1 MHSEPPSPFLLKSF
15 NTTNQFKTKMDVI
28 SVIAVT
34 CAILVGIAILAL
46 ILSLLNSV
54 ISKNNSDKEYLPLGD
69 GTNEMEMG
77 NAKND
82 IIKNGGGTYLKSS
95 PAIDDEDL
103 DFKPGNSKVESA
115 EELLEVENE
124 NINGTANDQSET
136 ISDESKSNKCLDDD
150 NENIPVED
158 TAEQSN
164 DLESQQQ
171 PVCSTVPKLETED
184 PIYENVVQQTNSE
197 NQPLLENDA
206 VQTKAD
212 DHVGGADIDV
222 IISEN
227 ENRNTIEIPKTR
239 ELADDNIIAD
249 EDNGVDKEVIEDLI
263 VKNNETVP
271 DENLDDQKMPTQ
283 DTSEK
288 SNDDL
293 ELQTET
299 EVIEVQEMVIQ
310 PLQAED
316 EVQTNI
322 SENDNEVCSSPNVLE
337 EAEPAAPTEDDYERK
352 PVQEI
357 ISEIENSI
365 ETIEVSKPK
374 ELADD
379 NIITDEDNGVNK
391 EVIEDLTVKNI
402 ETVPDE
408 SLDDDENM
416 PVQDTSEEP
425 NDDLE
430 PQTET
435 EVIEVQETVI
445 QAPQTE
451 DVVQTN
457 IAEEA
462 EPAAPSENDNEVCS
476 SPTLLETDEN
486 MAEQQTNNENQPL
499 LENDAVHE
507 KVDDHVDVIGDA
519 DQDEIISEN
528 ENSIETLESPESKE
542 MADQEVIEDPTI
554 KNVSQ
559 ETEVVEVQNPTQENM
574 EETLEQNN
582 EENDI
587 IVMDQHKVLEDE
599 PISDKNDT
607 NIIPEPEVNVQTEVE
622 APETEVQTD
631 IEEAEPAALVE
642 DDKWRKIPI
651 EVEPALEEIKSTDSE
666 EPVKPSS
673 EEEICSNSKEKSLEK
688 INNTMQEEEPMK
700 TDCSGD
706 KIILPSDDNIEAI
719 SDVPCDEI
727 PSKTLSDQDVSE
739 IIDDELEIPIIKE
752 EVIENNVEDSEKI
765 SLESP
770 PPLPPPGKHS
780 SNIRGLCLLK

>member
-1 MHSEPPSPFLLKSF
+1 
-15 NTTNQFKTKMDVI
+15 MDVI

-77 NAKND
+77 NAKNN

-103 DFKPGNSKVESA
+103 DFKPGDSKVESA

-124 NINGTANDQSET
+124 NINCTANDQSET
-136 ISDESKSNKCLDDD
+136 ISDESKSNKSLDND

-197 NQPLLENDA
+197 NQSLLENDA

-212 DHVGGADIDV
+212 DHVGGADV

-227 ENRNTIEIPKTR
+227 ENRNTIEIPKTK

-271 DENLDDQKMPTQ
+271 DENLDDEKMPAQ

-293 ELQTET
+293 EPQTET

-310 PLQAED
+310 ALQAE
-316 EVQTNI
+316 ERVQTNI
-322 SENDNEVCSSPNVLE
+322 RENGNEFCSSPNVLE
-337 EAEPAAPTEDDYERK
+337 TDENMAQTNMEEAETAAPTEDDYERK

-408 SLDDDENM
+408 SLDDDEKM
-416 PVQDTSEEP
+416 PVQDTSEKP

-435 EVIEVQETVI
+435 EVIEVQETVL

-457 IAEEA
+457 IADEA
-462 EPAAPSENDNEVCS
+462 ETAAPSENDNEVCS

-486 MAEQQTNNENQPL
+486 MAEQQTKN
-499 LENDAVHE
+499 ENDAVQE
-507 KVDDHVDVIGDA
+507 KVDDHVNIIGDA

-559 ETEVVEVQNPTQENM
+559 ETEVVEVQNPTQEND
-574 EETLEQNN
+574 EETLEQNK

-642 DDKWRKIPI
+642 DDNWRKIPI

-727 PSKTLSDQDVSE
+727 PSKTLSDQDVQE
-739 IIDDELEIPIIKE
+739 IFDDELEIPIIKE

-780 SNIRGLCLLK
+780 SNIRSLCLLK

>member
-1 MHSEPPSPFLLKSF
+1 
-15 NTTNQFKTKMDVI
+15 MDVI

-103 DFKPGNSKVESA
+103 DFKPGDSKVESA

-124 NINGTANDQSET
+124 NINCTANDQSET
-136 ISDESKSNKCLDDD
+136 ISDESKSNKSLDDD

-212 DHVGGADIDV
+212 DHVGGADTDV

-227 ENRNTIEIPKTR
+227 ENRNTIEIPKPK
-239 ELADDNIIAD
+239 ELADDNIITD

-271 DENLDDQKMPTQ
+271 DENLDDEKMPAQ
-283 DTSEK
+283 NTSEK

-293 ELQTET
+293 EPQTET

-310 PLQAED
+310 ALQAEE

-322 SENDNEVCSSPNVLE
+322 PENDNEFCSSPNVLETDENMVQQTNME

-408 SLDDDENM
+408 SLDDDEKM
-416 PVQDTSEEP
+416 PVQDTSEKP

-486 MAEQQTNNENQPL
+486 MVQQQHTKNENQPL
-499 LENDAVHE
+499 LENDAVQE

-542 MADQEVIEDPTI
+542 MADQEVIEDPVI

-559 ETEVVEVQNPTQENM
+559 ETEVFEVQNPTQEND
-574 EETLEQNN
+574 EETLEQNK

-587 IVMDQHKVLEDE
+587 IVMDQNKVLEDE

-642 DDKWRKIPI
+642 DDNWRKIPI